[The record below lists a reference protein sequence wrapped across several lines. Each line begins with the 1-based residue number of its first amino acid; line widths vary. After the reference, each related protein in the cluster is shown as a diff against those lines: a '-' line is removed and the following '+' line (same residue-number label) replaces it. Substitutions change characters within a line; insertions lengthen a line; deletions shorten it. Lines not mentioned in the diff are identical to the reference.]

1 MNSYELSRAFIDWAF
16 ENPDKIKPIH
26 YGIYYFAIEHC
37 NRLGWKDKFGLPSQ
51 MVMEAIGVKNWRT
64 YSAGLNDL
72 VEFGF
77 IKMIEISKNQYS
89 SNIIA
94 IVKNTKAPTK
104 ATTKALDKALSTHS
118 TKHSQ
123 STVSIDKQSNNI
135 TIIQSNKDELE
146 DLDFSLFDNLSIIE
160 YWRDWLVYK
169 KEQFK
174 DEYKSSK
181 SNQIAINKLAK
192 LCNGNSNK
200 AKLIIEESISNLY
213 KGLFELKTNNNAN
226 TKQPISVEQRN
237 AEYLAETIRSY
248 REQTDGVG
256 PCEDSQN
263 RTDDFTT
270 FEIMQE

>member
-160 YWRDWLVYK
+160 YWRDWLIYK

-174 DEYKSSK
+174 DEYKSPK

-248 REQTDGVG
+248 REQIDGVG
-256 PCEDSQN
+256 SCEDSPN
-263 RTDDFTT
+263 RTDDFAT
-270 FEIMQE
+270 FEILQE